1 MAVLDLSNT
10 EMDFWN
16 AVAIALMVIAARE
29 DELEREG
36 WYRSVDVKRT
46 MADPD
51 AAYTGSD
58 GVRCKRRGWELG
70 RRESL
75 MASEDYDEDK

>member
-16 AVAIALMVIAARE
+16 ATAIALMVIAARE

-46 MADPD
+46 MADPEEV
-51 AAYTGSD
+51 GM
-58 GVRCKRRGWELG
+58 GGKRRGWEVG

-75 MASEDYDEDK
+75 MANEDYDVDK